1 MRLCCRVSKMVRLGK
16 IGLHSRFCMTFT
28 LNFDLRKERAREKT
42 TRKRHMRKKRVK
54 REHVRMAG
62 TMAQSKA
69 ERADKIR
76 RIQERRMAVLKSG
89 WEPRKRPL
97 SKKDLKRLALTR
109 ADLQETVRRAAETA
123 NT

>member
-1 MRLCCRVSKMVRLGK
+1 M
-16 IGLHSRFCMTFT
+16 
-28 LNFDLRKERAREKT
+28 
-42 TRKRHMRKKRVK
+42 
-54 REHVRMAG
+54 MAG

-97 SKKDLKRLALTR
+97 SKKDLKQLALTS
-109 ADLQETVRRAAETA
+109 ADLQEMAEQAADK
-123 NT
+123 